1 MKSTTYIIVSCG
13 LNTYQRMYLHVNF
26 FSSFKGRI
34 ISVVILLLIT
44 TLTISTVLSYRQL
57 STAMS
62 SNIDEYS
69 TLKVDTTSA
78 KINAWF
84 QTIKEGLIATA
95 PEFALAQG
103 DEQLHRMVKQIT
115 AATKA
120 SDIVVGFADGR
131 TYGAASGKRNMSSYD
146 PRTRD
151 WYILAKQKHS
161 TIVTSIYKDALTKQL
176 LVSIAEPF
184 YKNGE
189 LIGVLLADIELAVL
203 NDMVQAS
210 TFANA
215 TTALYDDEGK
225 AIASTERIANLG
237 QSKLADNPAL
247 AELQRNLLSQDRGIK
262 NLLVNGSE
270 QINYYKSIKLGGG
283 TSWHLLVTIDKS
295 AHYAHIDK
303 SLKTSIVTALALIII
318 ASLIVFLALNK
329 LYTPILALKKTIFD
343 LAHGD
348 ADLTQRLAVNS
359 EDDLGQ
365 IAEAVNR
372 FVINLQEMM
381 LDISQSTDHIS
392 AGIEQLK
399 AQTEHNNSVLISHA
413 SETDQVVVAVTEMS
427 STADSVAQSAAQ
439 SATFTQKSADEA
451 HQSKIVVEG
460 AVHSVADLVNEVEA
474 MALNIQTMNEDTQKI
489 SNVLGVIGEIA
500 DQTNLLALN
509 AAIEAAR
516 AGEQGRGFAVVADEV
531 RTLAARTQQS
541 TSEINAMLTK
551 LNAGANTVVQAMD
564 ITKASCQQTAET
576 TASVNDSLDSMTAS
590 VTQIND
596 LGIQIATAAE
606 EQSSVTEEINR
617 NMTAIQGMVSQLTDN
632 GDKTMDSTRSL
643 ASCNEQLVGIVSK
656 FKLS

>member
-1 MKSTTYIIVSCG
+1 MHI
-13 LNTYQRMYLHVNF
+13 HVNF

-34 ISVVILLLIT
+34 ITVVILLLII
-44 TLTISTVLSYRQL
+44 TLTISNVLSYRQL
-57 STAMS
+57 SSEMS
-62 SNIDEYS
+62 ANIDEYS

-78 KINAWF
+78 KINTWF
-84 QTIKEGLIATA
+84 QTIKDGLIATA

-131 TYGAASGKRNMSSYD
+131 TYGAASGKRDMSNYD

-151 WYILAKQKHS
+151 WYTLAKQKRS

-189 LIGVLLADIELAVL
+189 LKGVLLADIELGVL
-203 NDMVQAS
+203 GGIVNQSRFPGAM
-210 TFANA
+210 TG
-215 TTALYDDEGK
+215 LYDNQGIT
-225 AIASTERIANLG
+225 IASTG
-237 QSKLADNPAL
+237 DVDVPGKSKLSDFPDLVAL
-247 AELQRNLLSQDRGIK
+247 EHEVLTNDKGIFNFSLNGIK
-262 NLLVNGSE
+262 KLAYFQEINLSDDR
-270 QINYYKSIKLGGG
+270 
-283 TSWHLLVTIDKS
+283 SWHVLVAVDKS
-295 AHYAHIDK
+295 VAYAEVEEALT
-303 SLKTSIVTALALIII
+303 SLILTATILIFFAIVIII
-318 ASLIVFLALNK
+318 LVLNQI
-329 LYTPILALKKTIFD
+329 YRPILALKKTIFD

-372 FVINLQEMM
+372 FVVNLQEMM
-381 LDISQSTDHIS
+381 LEISQSTDHIS

-551 LNAGANTVVQAMD
+551 LNAGAGTVVQAMD

>member
-1 MKSTTYIIVSCG
+1 MST
-13 LNTYQRMYLHVNF
+13 
-26 FSSFKGRI
+26 
-34 ISVVILLLIT
+34 
-44 TLTISTVLSYRQL
+44 
-57 STAMS
+57 
-62 SNIDEYS
+62 NIDDYS

-95 PEFALAQG
+95 PDFADAKG
-103 DEQLHRMVKQIT
+103 DEQLHLMVKQIT
-115 AATKA
+115 YATKA

-131 TYGAASGKRNMSSYD
+131 AYGAASGKRDMSSYD

-151 WYILAKQKHS
+151 WYTLAQQKRS
-161 TIVTSIYKDALTKQL
+161 AVVTAIYKDALTKQL

-189 LIGVLLADIELAVL
+189 LKGVLLADIELAVL
-203 NDMVQAS
+203 NDMVQES

-225 AIASTERIANLG
+225 TIASTETIANPG

-247 AELQRNLLSQDRGIK
+247 AELQRNLLNQDKGVL
-262 NLLVNGSE
+262 NLSINGRE
-270 QINYYKSIKLGGG
+270 QINYYKSIKLGSG

-295 AHYAHIDK
+295 AHYSHIDK
-303 SLKTSIVTALALIII
+303 NLKTSLATALILIII

-329 LYTPILALKKTIFD
+329 LYSPILALKKTIFD
-343 LAHGD
+343 LAHGN

-381 LDISQSTDHIS
+381 LEISQSTEHIS
-392 AGIEQLK
+392 AGVEQLK
-399 AQTEHNNSVLISHA
+399 SQTEHNNSVLSSHA

-451 HQSKIVVEG
+451 RQSKTVVEG

-489 SNVLGVIGEIA
+489 SGVLGVIGEIA

-541 TSEINAMLTK
+541 TSEINEMLTK
-551 LNAGANTVVQAMD
+551 LNAGTDSVVNAMS
-564 ITKASCQQTAET
+564 ITKASCQQTAAT
-576 TASVNDSLDSMTAS
+576 TSSVNDSLDSMTAS

-617 NMTAIQGMVSQLTDN
+617 NMTAIQSMVTQLTDN
-632 GDKTMDSTRSL
+632 SDKTMDSTQNL
-643 ASCNEQLVGIVSK
+643 ASCNEQLVGIVEQ
-656 FKLS
+656 FKLK